1 MSRRAGSLIRQGS
14 RNGLG
19 IGAVKFGNKSAKA
32 LHIQRAVNDI
42 NKTASSFDDV
52 EQAKQVSW
60 LSSMLVWGKTSRL
73 VAFSEHVMVLNAL
86 YTMMSTSIHLGFK
99 VRGSRRW
106 EAVDMVSEVFFMF
119 DIVLHFCTAIDRDE
133 KKATFRLGGL
143 TEADEDLNLH
153 VIALK
158 YLKER
163 LLVDIVNA
171 IPFYAI
177 ISIHWPAHFK
187 QETPD
192 TFLPM
197 GMQVV
202 LLIRMM
208 VCNTIRLNDGS
219 TYVRNYQALHG
230 HLGSN
235 PKLQRMVE
243 LSVIFFFLAHYVA
256 CIFFRIAIE
265 EGLNLNEWTQP
276 LQKGWDDV
284 AGMPDDIS
292 RGEADD
298 PSYKLTLKYW
308 SAMSAALTSMAGNAV
323 IKPKTIPGALFQSCI
338 IIVYFVLSASLIATF
353 TSLISEM
360 DSTETAR
367 NRQIDGVQ
375 DYLRSRQAPASITNK
390 ILAYYQYL
398 WKTGQSGYNTTL
410 LSDLPQKL
418 RLELDLMLKR
428 GLLENVPLFKLVS
441 PAGLVAL
448 VQCLSTCI
456 VLPDEMVI
464 SQGDG
469 ADCMFFLVHGTVQV
483 EVDGGN
489 DEVLVVQTLAPGAYF
504 GELALLDIKYTDDGE
519 MITGKRSSSV
529 RAVVLSE
536 LQVLSVAHFLV
547 ISADFPDLRKALEHV
562 AKKRQAYTKNA
573 KAPNSALRRNSSE
586 RGGMRNGSSRGL
598 GQQNSPGGGGRES
611 KNGEGKGEGEGE
623 GEGKH
628 RRGSVEE
635 RKRKLKAKLKK
646 VGSTVMQVNR
656 MEKAKPR
663 KKQNEDEFHAKA
675 IRVVQAQSVR
685 IADGLRTISS
695 QQQSEMAHRT
705 PSTRNFDLQESRRTK
720 IMTEDDTSMMA
731 SAASEAGSSKPAQEG
746 AGTAEGQH

>member
-1 MSRRAGSLIRQGS
+1 
-14 RNGLG
+14 
-19 IGAVKFGNKSAKA
+19 
-32 LHIQRAVNDI
+32 
-42 NKTASSFDDV
+42 
-52 EQAKQVSW
+52 
-60 LSSMLVWGKTSRL
+60 
-73 VAFSEHVMVLNAL
+73 
-86 YTMMSTSIHLGFK
+86 
-99 VRGSRRW
+99 
-106 EAVDMVSEVFFMF
+106 
-119 DIVLHFCTAIDRDE
+119 
-133 KKATFRLGGL
+133 
-143 TEADEDLNLH
+143 
-153 VIALK
+153 
-158 YLKER
+158 
-163 LLVDIVNA
+163 
-171 IPFYAI
+171 
-177 ISIHWPAHFK
+177 
-187 QETPD
+187 
-192 TFLPM
+192 
-197 GMQVV
+197 
-202 LLIRMM
+202 MM

-390 ILAYYQYL
+390 VSPGSNSNHTTSYDTTLYDTTSYDTVGPLPATRYPPATTLRPPFTRPLLHSSCICHPQILAYYQYL

-448 VQCLSTCI
+448 VQSLSTCI

-464 SQGDG
+464 SQVPS
-469 ADCMFFLVHGTVQV
+469 AVSS
-483 EVDGGN
+483 
-489 DEVLVVQTLAPGAYF
+489 TLTIPTP
-504 GELALLDIKYTDDGE
+504 IPIWPWSYT
-519 MITGKRSSSV
+519 R
-529 RAVVLSE
+529 
-536 LQVLSVAHFLV
+536 
-547 ISADFPDLRKALEHV
+547 P
-562 AKKRQAYTKNA
+562 YN
-573 KAPNSALRRNSSE
+573 
-586 RGGMRNGSSRGL
+586 
-598 GQQNSPGGGGRES
+598 
-611 KNGEGKGEGEGE
+611 
-623 GEGKH
+623 
-628 RRGSVEE
+628 
-635 RKRKLKAKLKK
+635 
-646 VGSTVMQVNR
+646 
-656 MEKAKPR
+656 
-663 KKQNEDEFHAKA
+663 
-675 IRVVQAQSVR
+675 
-685 IADGLRTISS
+685 
-695 QQQSEMAHRT
+695 
-705 PSTRNFDLQESRRTK
+705 
-720 IMTEDDTSMMA
+720 
-731 SAASEAGSSKPAQEG
+731 
-746 AGTAEGQH
+746 